1 MNESLQK
8 ILELDVRH
16 NELLDRLADLDAKI
30 QSVLEEWTKGSGDGR
45 GMRGEDRGMGDES
58 HP

>member
-8 ILELDVRH
+8 ILELDLRH

-30 QSVLEEWTKGSGDGR
+30 LAVLEEWTGGVAVSSQPSATSSQNLNP
-45 GMRGEDRGMGDES
+45 ET
-58 HP
+58 